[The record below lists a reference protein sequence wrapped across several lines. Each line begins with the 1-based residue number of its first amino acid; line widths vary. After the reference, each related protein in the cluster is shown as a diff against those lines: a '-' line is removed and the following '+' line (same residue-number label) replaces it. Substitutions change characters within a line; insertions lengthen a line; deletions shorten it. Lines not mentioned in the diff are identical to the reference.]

1 MFNSMEELLNNFR
14 LQKHLF
20 THKEDQVGNNK
31 THKQEGRHSFQETD
45 FFTELNR
52 MESKIWVYF
61 TVQRIGVCLWYVIW
75 NSYFSNSPG
84 IKVLSLHYSNET
96 KWRVVCEAGTVSAA
110 FLFASLCPL
119 FQLTSSDLAF
129 RSPQSLGR
137 QAGRQASWLTNW
149 LFYDFSLTS
158 PLCLL
163 FICPS
168 S

>member
-1 MFNSMEELLNNFR
+1 MFNSREELLNNFR

-84 IKVLSLHYSNET
+84 IRCCLCIIVMRPNGELCVKLEPFQQLFSLLHCVL
-96 KWRVVCEAGTVSAA
+96 
-110 FLFASLCPL
+110 FF
-119 FQLTSSDLAF
+119 
-129 RSPQSLGR
+129 
-137 QAGRQASWLTNW
+137 SWL
-149 LFYDFSLTS
+149 LLT
-158 PLCLL
+158 LL
-163 FICPS
+163 S
-168 S
+168 AVLRA